1 MSIAVRNIFVFVFVF
16 NIFSLTLQA
25 SITNFCKENKG
36 VKIQTQANTV
46 TEEEER
52 HESDDAADEV
62 FYTLNDFVFNNSE
75 RVIKTYWL
83 SLKREYRSYSKPIPI
98 PPPKF

>member
-1 MSIAVRNIFVFVFVF
+1 MSIVVRNIFVFVFVF

-36 VKIQTQANTV
+36 VKIQTQPNTV

-52 HESDDAADEV
+52 HESEDVAGEF
-62 FYTLNDFVFNNSE
+62 FYTSNDFIFCNSE
-75 RVIKTYWL
+75 HVIKTDWL
-83 SLKREYRSYSKPIPI
+83 SLEREYVSYSKAIPI